1 MSLLPRT
8 GLRCTAG
15 PARSRCYRTRRG
27 QTSSTRRCCT
37 SARSGRQP
45 CRMGWNPAPRTGSSG
60 RPGCCRSTHRH
71 TLGQS
76 QGSSSNLHEHMHS
89 KCEQVMEASQPAKHS
104 IAQGAAGAWCSQPR
118 TTCCTLQSTQLPAE
132 QPYQLPASP
141 SKHREPG
148 AHAPPPHMVLP
159 ASANDTPAASADKTT
174 VSYSCGIPFNNL
186 MRTGAGLVP
195 HDGSSSHASSLTC
208 AT

>member
-1 MSLLPRT
+1 MHTSAWGRTQRRRRLLSLLPRT

-15 PARSRCYRTRRG
+15 PARSRCCRTRRG

-104 IAQGAAGAWCSQPR
+104 IAQGAASQGQRVVQCSQLSCQLSSRISCLPHHR
-118 TTCCTLQSTQLPAE
+118 SIVSLGRMRLRHTWCCQPPQTTLLQPVQTRQQSATAAAYPST
-132 QPYQLPASP
+132 
-141 SKHREPG
+141 
-148 AHAPPPHMVLP
+148 
-159 ASANDTPAASADKTT
+159 T
-174 VSYSCGIPFNNL
+174 
-186 MRTGAGLVP
+186 
-195 HDGSSSHASSLTC
+195 
-208 AT
+208 